1 MKKKGKHLLYKDPEL
16 IKNNEG
22 GFIVNFNS
30 VAASGFLTLKDP
42 FNSTYLKLMKNRIV
56 YYQGQRNE
64 IMEENPNIQLD
75 EGFSKL
81 AKIEKMWGISEPFPK
96 MRKISQKELHRRLF
110 QRKTIRIMRLLK
122 EGFHDDYICM
132 TLNCKLKDIVL
143 IKKKMSKKKKS
154 YLMSRGRKSI
164 IFGKG
169 SEIPHIFSIFANF
182 EKPSSN

>member
-96 MRKISQKELHRRLF
+96 MMDFLPLDMRYDFFFFDIF
-110 QRKTIRIMRLLK
+110 FFIR
-122 EGFHDDYICM
+122 
-132 TLNCKLKDIVL
+132 T
-143 IKKKMSKKKKS
+143 MSLS
-154 YLMSRGRKSI
+154 LQLRVMQM
-164 IFGKG
+164 
-169 SEIPHIFSIFANF
+169 
-182 EKPSSN
+182 